1 MELRFRISAAQCQSL
16 ADRITAIR
24 IARLANRQAAM
35 QARMESVMQRW
46 LPAVFLIVPLLVVG
60 LIRLEGASHQSPIE
74 AVLPFVVA
82 ALIYGGL
89 WWRFH
94 KPGIAHVLRA
104 RRWFTAKIEQ
114 RTRPLIASI
123 TERSVRRSM
132 ARLEGLHVWSLSSST
147 LSVRGP
153 SGKAAVI
160 PWRKVVRLHDLGD
173 FYQVF
178 TGTSSRLGLAYYV
191 AKSTAEMDADIYAE
205 GLRQL
210 GDHVPNQT
218 GTA

>member
-24 IARLANRQAAM
+24 IARIANRQAAM

-46 LPAVFLIVPLLVVG
+46 LPLFFLIVPLVVVG
-60 LIRLEGASHQSPIE
+60 LIRPDGTSHRSRIE
-74 AVLPFVVA
+74 AVLPFVLA

-94 KPGIAHVLRA
+94 KPGIAHLLRA
-104 RRWFTAKIEQ
+104 RRGFTAKIQ
-114 RTRPLIASI
+114 RRTQPLIAAI
-123 TERSVRRSM
+123 TERSVRRSV
-132 ARLEGLHVWSLSSST
+132 ARLEGLHVWSLSST
-147 LSVRGP
+147 ALSVQGP
-153 SGKAAVI
+153 WGKAAVI
-160 PWRKVVRLHDLGD
+160 PWRKVVRLHDLGE

-178 TGTSSRLGLAYYV
+178 TGTSARLGLAYYV
-191 AKSTAEMDADIYAE
+191 AKSTTEIDADTYAE

-218 GTA
+218 ATA

>member
-16 ADRITAIR
+16 ADRMMATR
-24 IARLANRQAAM
+24 IARLANRRAAM
-35 QARMESVMQRW
+35 QMRMESVMQRW
-46 LPAVFLIVPLLVVG
+46 LPPVFLIVPLLVVG
-60 LIRLEGASHQSPIE
+60 LIRLDGASHRSPIE

-94 KPGIAHVLRA
+94 KPGIAHLLRA
-104 RRWFTAKIEQ
+104 RRGFTAKIER
-114 RTRPLIASI
+114 RTQPLIAAI
-123 TERSVRRSM
+123 IERSVRRSV
-132 ARLEGLHVWSLSSST
+132 ARLEGLHVWTLTSAA

-153 SGKAAVI
+153 SGRTAVI
-160 PWRKVVRLHDLGD
+160 PWRKVERLHDLGD

-178 TGTSSRLGLAYYV
+178 TSTSRRLGLAYYL
-191 AKSTAEMDADIYAE
+191 AKSTAEMDGDTYVH

-218 GTA
+218 GPV